1 MIFRVSFQ
9 SRPLFTFYRSACF
22 FFCACPPSKT
32 RRCYHRF
39 ALLPA
44 AALPSFRQS
53 LRRFVRRRPCL
64 APCLASK
71 SRSVSSATEHLHR
84 LLPQGEKGRSSKA
97 GGVGGRG
104 HPHSCELELSLIYGM
119 EISSFFFLF
128 FLDKG
133 TIFTHSSFLSFS
145 LSLSLSLFLSLSLSL
160 SLSLFRFHHARSQ
173 AWAQGGEIQRE
184 ACRSKEEES
193 ETVAIHSLEI
203 LLSSLS
209 GNSSHVFIGTNP

>member
-97 GGVGGRG
+97 GGWGGEATHTLASWSYPSSMVWKFPR
-104 HPHSCELELSLIYGM
+104 SFFSFFWIKEQLSLI
-119 EISSFFFLF
+119 
-128 FLDKG
+128 
-133 TIFTHSSFLSFS
+133 HPFS
-145 LSLSLSLFLSLSLSL
+145 LSLSLSLFLFLSLSLSL
-160 SLSLFRFHHARSQ
+160 SLSFASTMHGRK
-173 AWAQGGEIQRE
+173 RE
-184 ACRSKEEES
+184 PKEVKYS
-193 ETVAIHSLEI
+193 EKRVEAKKKKAKL
-203 LLSSLS
+203 
-209 GNSSHVFIGTNP
+209 